1 MLTSRSKK
9 KGIKVIPTWQVG
21 ETDNFTSL
29 DTGQDTDI
37 EPIPA
42 DDWDSDYAGA
52 KKESEA

>member
-9 KGIKVIPTWQVG
+9 KGVKVIPTWQVG

-37 EPIPA
+37 EPAPQ
-42 DDWDSDYAGA
+42 DKWDMEV
-52 KKESEA
+52 KQEAE